1 MKTAVNYLK
10 ITEVTNDL
18 VSREQ
23 VQRSCDRYYWAK
35 QFCEEKVVLEVGC
48 GTGQGL
54 GYLSNVAKR
63 FVAGDFSLD
72 ILKVAKHHY
81 SSRVN
86 LFQFDAQYLPFANN
100 SMDVIILFE
109 AIYYVK
115 DADLFIKE
123 CRRMLKP
130 NGKVLIATANK
141 DLSDFNPSPHT
152 YQYFGVLELHEMFNK
167 NGFSTHFFGN
177 TSISSLSLI
186 QRLSRPLKKLAVN
199 LNLMP
204 KTADGKKWLK
214 RIIFG
219 KLGEMPGEIKKGM
232 GSFNHPTP
240 LSHHIVDKDHKVI
253 YCAATLLEQ

>member
-10 ITEVTNDL
+10 ITEVTDDL

-54 GYLSNVAKR
+54 GYLSKVALR

-72 ILKVAKHHY
+72 ILKVAKRHY
-81 SSRVN
+81 GSRVE
-86 LFQFDAQYLPFANN
+86 LLQFDAQHLPFANN

-109 AIYYVK
+109 AIYYVP

-152 YQYFGVLELHEMFNK
+152 YQYFGVLELHKIFDK
-167 NGFSTHFFGN
+167 NGFSTQFFGN
-177 TSISSLSLI
+177 TVVSNLSLI
-186 QRLSRPLKKLAVN
+186 QRLSRPLKQLAVN

-219 KLGEMPGEIKKGM
+219 KLVKMPGEIKEGM
-232 GSFNHPTP
+232 GLFNHPTP
-240 LSHHIVDKDHKVI
+240 LNHHMVDKDHKVI
-253 YCAATLLEQ
+253 YCASTLLKQ